1 MCNRLCMCYVH
12 FGEGRWLSLYMI
24 LLRVK
29 DLQRLSTHQILVF
42 KILIIEDLPTNLL
55 ADA

>member
-1 MCNRLCMCYVH
+1 MLCMCYVH
-12 FGEGRWLSLYMI
+12 LREGRWLSLYKI
-24 LLRVK
+24 LLRVS

>member
-1 MCNRLCMCYVH
+1 MYYVH
-12 FGEGRWLSLYMI
+12 FGEGRWLSLYKI
-24 LLRVK
+24 LLRVS